1 MIALKSLHPSFKL
14 NNIKC
19 NIHCKRLHN
28 TSYILCLCKSN
39 GSDSQ
44 APRPGDTK
52 KQELLAQIAMLQTR
66 KVRLTEYLDERSAY
80 LTQFG
85 EKVNAEFEKIGEDA
99 LKELDEASA
108 RVCVLPL
115 SS

>member
-1 MIALKSLHPSFKL
+1 
-14 NNIKC
+14 
-19 NIHCKRLHN
+19 
-28 TSYILCLCKSN
+28 
-39 GSDSQ
+39 
-44 APRPGDTK
+44 
-52 KQELLAQIAMLQTR
+52 MLQTR

-108 RVCVLPL
+108 RVRLLPL

>member
-1 MIALKSLHPSFKL
+1 MMIALKSIHPSFRL

-19 NIHCKRLHN
+19 NIHFTRLHN
-28 TSYILCLCKSN
+28 TRSSTLILCKSN
-39 GSDSQ
+39 GSDFQ
-44 APRPGDTK
+44 APQPGDSK

-66 KVRLTEYLDERSAY
+66 KVRLIDYLDERSAY

-99 LKELDEASA
+99 LKDLDEAGA
-108 RVCVLPL
+108 RVCFNF
-115 SS
+115 